1 LKITLMV
8 KGTKNMIVEGESGG
22 DPEDA
27 VVAAGDRSEFLES
40 GRGSP
45 CGAKERS
52 VAQARR

>member
-1 LKITLMV
+1 MV